1 MDLDQLA
8 LVLDN
13 RTPINHCEVD
23 RHWTM

>member
-23 RHWTM
+23 RH